1 MELKNVI
8 KKILHKNVEM
18 QFVQIIQHHNLMMI
32 VIHF

>member
-8 KKILHKNVEM
+8 KKILHQNVEM
-18 QFVQIIQHHNLMMI
+18 QYVQIIQQLNLMMN